1 MKLLRTNVRVN
12 PRDSLG
18 QGLDAAIILVI
29 FFGAGFFLDRSLGT
43 TPWMMIV
50 LTLLGAV
57 GLFYKLRA
65 AYEARM
71 VQLEIERAD
80 RAAQAPGTR
89 PR

>member
-12 PRDSLG
+12 ARDSLG

-43 TPWMMIV
+43 TPWLMIT

-57 GLFYKLRA
+57 GVFYKLRV

-71 VQLEIERAD
+71 VQHEVERSG
-80 RAAQAPGTR
+80 RAADAQGARWP
-89 PR
+89 